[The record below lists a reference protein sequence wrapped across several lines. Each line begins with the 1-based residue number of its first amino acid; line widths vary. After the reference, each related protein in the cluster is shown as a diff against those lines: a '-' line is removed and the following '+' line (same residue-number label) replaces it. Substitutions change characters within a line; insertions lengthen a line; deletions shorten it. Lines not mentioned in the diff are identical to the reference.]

1 MFKGDFF
8 FSISYQDF
16 AKGDVDKTN
25 CGSREEEK
33 KRHLDCFQWGKKNK
47 IYQSLI
53 D

>member
-1 MFKGDFF
+1 MFKGDF

-33 KRHLDCFQWGKKNK
+33 KKPRLLSVGQEK
-47 IYQSLI
+47 
-53 D
+53 